1 MAWYGRFESGAKKER
16 RTSESGGAHTIPNR
30 AGAAP
35 ESRPLNVTRCVAAAF
50 VAAPSTMSSTASPS
64 IGRRSYQIGTQLRV
78 AAN

>member
-1 MAWYGRFESGAKKER
+1 LGGLNLARKKER
-16 RTSESGGAHTIPNR
+16 RTSEFGGAHTIPNR
-30 AGAAP
+30 AGAVP

-50 VAAPSTMSSTASPS
+50 VAAPSTMSSTASRS